1 MKICTISDITPS
13 KGETGFVMHRISM
26 CRLVVV
32 SGLDTL
38 VWDEPIRNGMGQVE
52 TVLGHVSTNEIFYE
66 ILGTQLH

>member
-26 CRLVVV
+26 CRPVVV

-38 VWDEPIRNGMGQVE
+38 VWDGPIRNGVGQVRARL
-52 TVLGHVSTNEIFYE
+52 VQVRFIEI
-66 ILGTQLH
+66 G